1 MWVTSIGMLSELSL
15 QELKIKATSLGV
27 KFSSDVTKKQ
37 LITKIKNKVMSDNTK
52 KGVIT
57 KDQIEAW
64 KKEHKKV
71 HTIKVTVAEG
81 DVAVG
86 YLKPPSRNIKAAALS
101 MYSQN
106 KILES
111 GEFLRDNCWL
121 GGDERLKT
129 DSDIGVTAA
138 ISASGIFKMMDS
150 ELGEA

>member
-1 MWVTSIGMLSELSL
+1 MHSEGTL

-37 LITKIKNKVMSDNTK
+37 LTIKIKNKIMSDNTK
-52 KGVIT
+52 KGIIS
-57 KDQIEAW
+57 KDQIDAW

-71 HTIKVTVAEG
+71 HIIKVTVDKD

-86 YLKPPSRNIKAAALS
+86 YLKPPTRNIKAAALS

-106 KILES
+106 KVLES

-121 GGDERLKT
+121 GGDDRLKT
-129 DSDIGVTAA
+129 DGDIADTAA
-138 ISASGIFKMMDS
+138 MAASGIFKMLDS